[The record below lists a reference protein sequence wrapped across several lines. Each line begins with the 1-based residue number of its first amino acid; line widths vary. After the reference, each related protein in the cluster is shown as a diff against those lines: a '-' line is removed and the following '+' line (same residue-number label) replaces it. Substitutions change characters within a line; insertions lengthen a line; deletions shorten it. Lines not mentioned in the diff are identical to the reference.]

1 MPRHSEHKDMLII
14 RPWLSTVGGGDA
26 YAHFDALAM
35 REAPRERYGRYGDY
49 YPFGHGDD
57 GRKVLRL
64 DRFRFQCQTDDRRSK
79 AYGWHW
85 GYQPSD
91 GSVFTTRDMDLYAP
105 SLAAIGRAMDRL
117 YREDGP
123 TEGVGRFVVRLARVL
138 KLDGIVVLETSSN
151 GSFGSEIEVRRR
163 VEAGAY
169 GEAIRILDD
178 LVLELHRACA
188 TRVGKIAA

>member
-1 MPRHSEHKDMLII
+1 MRRPQDQRH
-14 RPWLSTVGGGDA
+14 
-26 YAHFDALAM
+26 
-35 REAPRERYGRYGDY
+35 GRYGDY
-49 YPFGHGDD
+49 RVFGYGDD

-64 DRFRFQCQTDDRRSK
+64 DRFRFQCQTDDRRAE

-91 GSVFTTRDMDLYAP
+91 GSMFTARDMELYGP
-105 SLAAIGRAMDRL
+105 SIAAISRTMDRL

-123 TEGVGRFVVRLARVL
+123 TKGVGRFVVRLARVL
-138 KLDGIVVLETSSN
+138 KPDGIAVLETSSN
-151 GSFGSEIEVRRR
+151 GSFRSEMEVRRR

-169 GEAIRILDD
+169 GEAIRIIDD

-188 TRVGKIAA
+188 TRVGKITA

>member
-35 REAPRERYGRYGDY
+35 REAPDGRYGRYGDY

-64 DRFRFQCQTDDRRSK
+64 DRFRFQCQTDDRRSE

-151 GSFGSEIEVRRR
+151 GSFGSDIEVRRR